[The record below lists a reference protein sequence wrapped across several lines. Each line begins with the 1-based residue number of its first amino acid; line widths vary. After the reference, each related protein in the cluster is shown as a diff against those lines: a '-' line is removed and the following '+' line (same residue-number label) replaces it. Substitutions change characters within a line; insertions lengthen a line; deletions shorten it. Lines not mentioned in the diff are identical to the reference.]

1 MCSLCSDSITVL
13 FLRLNMENLIDIS
26 LVEDAEK
33 AVNESK
39 LIIETPILTCSA
51 KLFELDEKIS
61 LFLKLENMQ
70 TNGNNC

>member
-39 LIIETPILTCSA
+39 LIIETPILTCAA